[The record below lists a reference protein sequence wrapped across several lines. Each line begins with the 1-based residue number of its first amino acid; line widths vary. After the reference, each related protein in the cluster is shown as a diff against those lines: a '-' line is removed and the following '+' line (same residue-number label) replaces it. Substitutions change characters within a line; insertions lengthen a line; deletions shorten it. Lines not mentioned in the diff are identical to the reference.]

1 MTVETWKQIPGYEG
15 KYEVSDL
22 GNVRSTYREQEFDGR
37 WGKVKMRF
45 PAKTLKIS
53 RTPAGYC
60 YLSLS
65 KDSAQQKHLL
75 HRLVMLAFVGPSE
88 LQVNHKDGRKENN
101 ALKNLEYATASE
113 NLKHCIYV
121 LGKKI
126 GEGAGGAKLTTQDV
140 LKIREDKRILR
151 EIAADYGVTLQA
163 IHMVKARKNWA
174 HIS

>member
-1 MTVETWKQIPGYEG
+1 MTVEAWKQIPGYEG

-45 PAKTLKIS
+45 QAKTLKIS

-65 KDSAQQKHLL
+65 KDSVQQKHLL

-88 LQVNHKDGRKENN
+88 LQVNHKDGQKENN
-101 ALKNLEYATASE
+101 ALENLEYATSSE
-113 NLKHCIYV
+113 NLKHCIHV
-121 LGKKI
+121 LGKKR
-126 GEGAGGAKLTTQDV
+126 GEGAGGAKLTTEDV
-140 LKIREDKRILR
+140 LKIREDNRMLR

-163 IHMVKARKNWA
+163 IHLVKARKNWA
-174 HIS
+174 HVA

>member
-45 PAKTLKIS
+45 QAKALKIS
-53 RTPAGYC
+53 RTRAGYC

-65 KDSAQQKHLL
+65 KDSEQQKHLL
-75 HRLVMLAFVGPSE
+75 HRLVMLAFVGPSDF
-88 LQVNHKDGRKENN
+88 QVNHKDGRKENN
-101 ALKNLEYATASE
+101 ALENLEYATASE
-113 NLKHCIYV
+113 NLKHCIHV
-121 LGKKI
+121 LGKKR
-126 GEGAGGAKLTTQDV
+126 GEGAGGARLTTEDV
-140 LKIREDKRILR
+140 LKIREDKRTLR

-163 IHMVKARKNWA
+163 IHLVKARKNWA
-174 HIS
+174 HIA